1 MIKIELIKLPYLLWM
16 IVVKRKTS
24 KTYVYNALKI
34 KHNNKNYKKYL
45 KLKQFQFMCNSFFI
59 L

>member
-1 MIKIELIKLPYLLWM
+1 MIQIGLFKLPYLLW
-16 IVVKRKTS
+16 IAVKRKTS
-24 KTYVYNALKI
+24 KTSVYNAFKI

-45 KLKQFQFMCNSFFI
+45 KLKQFQFFFNSFFI